1 MKGKILG
8 ILGLLVVLCVFMT
21 FKTSEPWH
29 DIGSSTFLKTGN
41 LQNLLSR
48 TALYGVLGVGVGFVI
63 ITSGIDLS
71 IGSMVCF
78 SGIMLAI
85 FLRVDYR
92 PLHHAKVSS
101 LDRDSNRIVLTTPIE
116 SLRRGDRVRYSRGNL
131 APTALFTIADV
142 TTVSGRQQLM
152 VAEDIRKSD
161 TTGEIARGLVIKS
174 VTRIPE
180 GDSGYGAEVVVGE
193 SFQLVAGD
201 KIMLVH
207 PRSGLKTEDIVR
219 VEDSGESTNVFLKE
233 DPGKRLTPDWFAI
246 PLRRHQ
252 RMSIPVALLSVMTI
266 ACVLGLIHGL
276 LVTRARLQPFVVT
289 LCGLFIYRGLARWMT
304 GDNPAGFAE
313 YADGLCQLGSGRLTV
328 YADDAG
334 QSFGV
339 PYPFFIL
346 CVIGL
351 AAAVLLNRTIWGR
364 YLLALGQNEEAA
376 RFSGINTSNVTLIA
390 YVISTGLAG
399 VGGILFAL
407 DSLSVSPSS
416 FGNFFELYA
425 IAAAVLGGCSLRG
438 GEGSIAGIIIGTAA
452 VQVLNNLITLLRIS
466 APLEGVI
473 IGSVIL
479 VGVLTDE
486 VFKRIAAQRR
496 LRQRNQVSG

>member
-8 ILGLLVVLCVFMT
+8 ILGLLIALCLFMT
-21 FKTSEPWH
+21 FKTSVPW
-29 DIGSSTFLKTGN
+29 DNIGSSTFLKTGN

-48 TALYGVLGVGVGFVI
+48 TALYGILGVGVAFVI

-78 SGIMLAI
+78 SGVLLAI
-85 FLRVDYR
+85 FLQVDYR
-92 PLHHAKVSS
+92 PNHHATVWS
-101 LDRDSNRIVLTTPIE
+101 LDKDTNHIVLATPIDG
-116 SLRRGDRVRYSRGNL
+116 LRRGDRVRYSRGKL
-131 APTALFTIADV
+131 APTALFTIAEL
-142 TTVSGRQQLM
+142 SNKNGRQQLT
-152 VAEDIRKSD
+152 VEEDIRKSD
-161 TTGEIARGLVIKS
+161 TSGEIAKGLLIETVMRS
-174 VTRIPE
+174 PE
-180 GDSGYGAEVVVGE
+180 GATDYGAEVVVAG
-193 SFQLVAGD
+193 SFQLGRRD

-207 PRSGLKTEDIVR
+207 PKAGLKTENIVR
-219 VEDSGESTNVFLKE
+219 VETSEDSTSVFLRD
-233 DPGKRLTPDWFAI
+233 DPGERLTADWFAI

-252 RMSIPVALLSVMTI
+252 RMSVPVALLLVVTT

-289 LCGLFIYRGLARWMT
+289 LCGLFIYRGLARWLT

-313 YADGLCQLGSGRLTV
+313 YSDGLCQLGSGRLTV
-328 YADDAG
+328 YSNAAG
-334 QSFGV
+334 TTFGI

-346 CVIGL
+346 AVIGV
-351 AAAVLLNRTIWGR
+351 AAAVFLNHTIWGR
-364 YLLALGQNEEAA
+364 YMLALGQNEEAA
-376 RFSGINTSNVTLIA
+376 RFSGINTRNVTLMA

-416 FGNFFELYA
+416 FGTFFELYA

-438 GEGSIAGIIIGTAA
+438 GEGSIMGIIIGTAA
-452 VQVLNNLITLLRIS
+452 VQILNNLITLLRIS

-479 VGVLTDE
+479 VGVLADE
-486 VFKRIAAQRR
+486 AFKRIAAQRR
-496 LRQRNQVSG
+496 LR